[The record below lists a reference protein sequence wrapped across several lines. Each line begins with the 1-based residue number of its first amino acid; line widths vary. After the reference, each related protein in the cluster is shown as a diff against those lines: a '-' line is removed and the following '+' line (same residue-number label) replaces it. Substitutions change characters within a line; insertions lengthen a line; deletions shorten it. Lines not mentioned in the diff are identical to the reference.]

1 MVRITLHISLDSL
14 TPATFSEHE
23 TVMATIKQFLGFN
36 IPSKDE
42 DEEPRTKRRQQEK
55 GKVTKMKLKKTE

>member
-1 MVRITLHISLDSL
+1 MVCITLHISLDSL
-14 TPATFSEHE
+14 TPTTFSEHE
-23 TVMATIKQFLGFN
+23 TTIKQFLGFN